1 MNRFDDAG
9 KLILRLTV
17 GLLMLSHGLHK
28 LINGIDGISALVATN
43 GWPSALAYGVYIGEI
58 VAPALIILGVLTR
71 PAALVIVFNMV
82 VAVYLAHSHQI
93 FQLTKT
99 GGWFLDGGWF
109 LELQAFFLF
118 GALVIALLGAGKF
131 SLGGARGRFN

>member
-28 LINGIDGISALVATN
+28 LINGIDGISALIATN
-43 GWPSALAYGVYIGEI
+43 GWPSVLAYGVYIGEI
-58 VAPALIILGVLTR
+58 VAPVLIILGVLTR
-71 PAALVIVFNMV
+71 PAALIVVVNMIL
-82 VAVYLAHSHQI
+82 AIYLAHSHQL

-99 GGWFLDGGWF
+99 GGWFL
-109 LELQAFFLF
+109 ELQAFLLF
-118 GALVIALLGAGKF
+118 GALCVALLGAGKF
-131 SLGGARGRFN
+131 SLAGSRGRFN

>member
-17 GLLMLSHGLHK
+17 GLLMLTHGLHK

-43 GWPSALAYGVYIGEI
+43 GWPSAIAYGVYVGEI
-58 VAPALIILGVLTR
+58 VAPALIILGVVTR
-71 PAALVIVFNMV
+71 PAALVLFFNMV
-82 VAVYLAHSHQI
+82 IAVYLAHSHQF

-99 GGWFLDGGWF
+99 GGWF
-109 LELQAFFLF
+109 LELQAFFLL
-118 GALVIALLGAGKF
+118 GALCIALLGAGKF
-131 SLGGARGRFN
+131 SLAGARGRFN

>member
-28 LINGIDGISALVATN
+28 LINGIDGISALIATN
-43 GWPSALAYGVYIGEI
+43 GWPSVLAHGVYIGEI
-58 VAPALIILGVLTR
+58 VAPVLIILGVLTR
-71 PAALVIVFNMV
+71 PAALIVVVNMIL
-82 VAVYLAHSHQI
+82 AIYLAHSHQL

-99 GGWFLDGGWF
+99 GGWF

-118 GALVIALLGAGKF
+118 GALCVALLGAGKF
-131 SLGGARGRFN
+131 SLAGSRGRFN

>member
-28 LINGIDGISALVATN
+28 LIHGIDGISALIATN
-43 GWPSALAYGVYIGEI
+43 GWPNVLAYGVYIGEI
-58 VAPALIILGVLTR
+58 VAPVLIVLGVLTR
-71 PAALVIVFNMV
+71 PAALIVVVNMIL
-82 VAVYLAHSHQI
+82 AIYLAHSHQL

-99 GGWFLDGGWF
+99 GGWF

-118 GALVIALLGAGKF
+118 GALCVALLGAGKF
-131 SLGGARGRFN
+131 SLAGPRGRFN

>member
-17 GLLMLSHGLHK
+17 GFLMLAHGLHK

-58 VAPALIILGVLTR
+58 VAPTLIILGVLTR
-71 PAALVIVFNMV
+71 PAALVLAFNMV
-82 VAVYLAHSHQI
+82 IAVYLAHSHQLL
-93 FQLTKT
+93 QLTKT
-99 GGWFLDGGWF
+99 GGWF
-109 LELQAFFLF
+109 LELQAFFLL
-118 GALVIALLGAGKF
+118 GALCIALLGAGRF
-131 SLGGARGRFN
+131 SLAGPRGRFN

>member
-17 GLLMLSHGLHK
+17 GLLTLSHGLHK
-28 LINGIDGISALVATN
+28 LIHGIDGISALIATN
-43 GWPSALAYGVYIGEI
+43 GWPSVLAYGVYIGEI
-58 VAPALIILGVLTR
+58 VAPVLIILGVLTR
-71 PAALVIVFNMV
+71 PAALIVVVNMIL
-82 VAVYLAHSHQI
+82 AIYLAHSHQL

-99 GGWFLDGGWF
+99 GGWF

-118 GALVIALLGAGKF
+118 GARCVALLGAGKF
-131 SLGGARGRFN
+131 SLAGPRGRFN

>member
-9 KLILRLTV
+9 KSILRLTV

-28 LINGIDGISALVATN
+28 LINGIDGISALIATN
-43 GWPSALAYGVYIGEI
+43 GWPSVLAYGVYIGEI
-58 VAPALIILGVLTR
+58 VAPVLIILGVLTR
-71 PAALVIVFNMV
+71 PAALIVVVNMIL
-82 VAVYLAHSHQI
+82 AIYLAHSHQL

-99 GGWFLDGGWF
+99 GGWF

-118 GALVIALLGAGKF
+118 GALCVALLGAGKF
-131 SLGGARGRFN
+131 SLAGSRGRFN

>member
-28 LINGIDGISALVATN
+28 LINGIDGISALIATN
-43 GWPSALAYGVYIGEI
+43 GWPSVLAYGVYIGEI
-58 VAPALIILGVLTR
+58 VAPVLIILGVLTR
-71 PAALVIVFNMV
+71 PAALIVVVNMIL
-82 VAVYLAHSHQI
+82 AIYLAHSHQL

-99 GGWFLDGGWF
+99 GGWF

-118 GALVIALLGAGKF
+118 GALCVALLGAGKF
-131 SLGGARGRFN
+131 SLAGPRGRFN

>member
-28 LINGIDGISALVATN
+28 LINGIDGISALIATN
-43 GWPSALAYGVYIGEI
+43 GWPSVLAYGVYIGEI
-58 VAPALIILGVLTR
+58 VAPVLIILGVLTR
-71 PAALVIVFNMV
+71 PAALIVVVNMIL
-82 VAVYLAHSHQI
+82 AIYLAHSHQL

-99 GGWFLDGGWF
+99 GGWF

-118 GALVIALLGAGKF
+118 GALCVALLGAGKF
-131 SLGGARGRFN
+131 SLAGSRGRFN